1 MIFILKCKI
10 ACLIKIQG
18 QKYGFKFMPKKM
30 QVRKKLVK
38 TTTLKKEKFPNS
50 ALEQIIVK
58 FNDKL
63 CEQNN

>member
-18 QKYGFKFMPKKM
+18 QKYGLKFMPKKM